1 MKLGSSNIISDK
13 YREKIQLKPIG
24 FDDEKFIIFGN
35 FNLDSKNS
43 KYMEIIMNKDNKI
56 KNAYNGL
63 SLYEFN
69 EKKSNERYIKIVLKP
84 IK

>member
-1 MKLGSSNIISDK
+1 
-13 YREKIQLKPIG
+13 
-24 FDDEKFIIFGN
+24 
-35 FNLDSKNS
+35 
-43 KYMEIIMNKDNKI
+43 MEIIMNKDNKI